1 MQFSPCMQ
9 DIYLIFLNCEHHL
22 YWFFFSTSTVS
33 QIKLVDGNVQYQ
45 NDNNENSFSFI
56 LNLNR
61 LSECRDLNG
70 KMEVDRR
77 RI

>member
-1 MQFSPCMQ
+1 MQ
-9 DIYLIFLNCEHHL
+9 DIYLIFLNCEQHL
-22 YWFFFSTSTVS
+22 YWFFLASTVS